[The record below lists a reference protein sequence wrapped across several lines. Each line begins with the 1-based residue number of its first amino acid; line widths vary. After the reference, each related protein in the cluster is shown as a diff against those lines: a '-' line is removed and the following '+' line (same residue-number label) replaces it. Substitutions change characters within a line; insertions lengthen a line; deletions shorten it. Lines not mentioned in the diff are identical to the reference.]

1 MAENGDTYN
10 SHPEHIHESIPK
22 KVSFL
27 DIIVLMYMYM
37 YRSNYYFAFKLTQM
51 KSKDVFAEA
60 QKVCESL
67 KVIETLTYSCD
78 NGDVL
83 PDLNHQL
90 EEALIEIKQHITSS
104 EGIIVT
110 LAIA

>member
-1 MAENGDTYN
+1 
-10 SHPEHIHESIPK
+10 
-22 KVSFL
+22 
-27 DIIVLMYMYM
+27 MYV
-37 YRSNYYFAFKLTQM
+37 YRSTFYFAFKLTQM

-90 EEALIEIKQHITSS
+90 EEALIELKQHIISL
-104 EGIIVT
+104 EAIIVT